1 MAATRWAGPDLAAAR
16 RVRDPRKTLKPLG
29 SANKEFDFIEKRD
42 LGQRLPPG
50 VLGGAA
56 GR

>member
-50 VLGGAA
+50 VLGGVA

>member
-1 MAATRWAGPDLAAAR
+1 MAAIRPAGFDFALGG
-16 RVRDPRKTLKPLG
+16 RVRDPRETRDLWG
-29 SANKEFDFIEKRD
+29 AANKELQFIEKRD

-50 VLGGAA
+50 VVGGAA